1 MAKQSAAAKEASRTH
16 SDMLRV
22 RTTPE
27 VRELIERAAE
37 SAAKRRGTGTVS
49 DWVRE
54 TLVAAA
60 RQELGES
67 GAGG

>member
-1 MAKQSAAAKEASRTH
+1 MTKRTDTREESRTH

-27 VRELIERAAE
+27 VRELIERAAA

-60 RQELGES
+60 RRELGEV
-67 GAGG
+67 A

>member
-1 MAKQSAAAKEASRTH
+1 MAKLDEGRTH
-16 SDMLRV
+16 SSMIRV
-22 RTTPE
+22 RVAPD

-54 TLVAAA
+54 ALVAAA
-60 RQELGES
+60 RQELGEP
-67 GAGG
+67 GTGG

>member
-1 MAKQSAAAKEASRTH
+1 MAERAQKAEENRTH
-16 SDMLRV
+16 SDMIRV

-54 TLVAAA
+54 ALVSAA
-60 RQELGES
+60 RQELGEV
-67 GAGG
+67 A

>member
-1 MAKQSAAAKEASRTH
+1 MAKRTDKREESRTH
-16 SDMLRV
+16 SDMIRV

-27 VRELIERAAE
+27 VRQLIERAAE

-60 RQELGES
+60 RQELGEV
-67 GAGG
+67 A

>member
-1 MAKQSAAAKEASRTH
+1 MAKHDEGRAH

-37 SAAKRRGTGTVS
+37 SSAKRRGTGTVS

-54 TLVAAA
+54 SLVAAA
-60 RQELGES
+60 RRELGE
-67 GAGG
+67 AL

>member
-1 MAKQSAAAKEASRTH
+1 MAKRAQKAEENRTH
-16 SDMLRV
+16 SDMIRV

-60 RQELGES
+60 RQELGEV
-67 GAGG
+67 A

>member
-1 MAKQSAAAKEASRTH
+1 MAKLDEGRTH

-22 RTTPE
+22 RVTPE
-27 VRELIERAAE
+27 VRELIERAAD

-54 TLVAAA
+54 SLVAAA
-60 RQELGES
+60 REELGEVL
-67 GAGG
+67 

>member
-1 MAKQSAAAKEASRTH
+1 MAKLDEGRTH
-16 SDMLRV
+16 GSMIRV

-54 TLVAAA
+54 SLVKAA
-60 RQELGES
+60 REELGDS
-67 GAGG
+67 G

>member
-1 MAKQSAAAKEASRTH
+1 MAKQPENRTH

-22 RTTPE
+22 RVTPE

-37 SAAKRRGTGTVS
+37 SSAKRRGTGTVS

-54 TLVAAA
+54 TLVAGA
-60 RQELGES
+60 RQELGET
-67 GAGG
+67 A

>member
-1 MAKQSAAAKEASRTH
+1 MAKLDEGRHH
-16 SDMLRV
+16 SSMIRV
-22 RTTPE
+22 RVAPE

-54 TLVAAA
+54 SLVRAA
-60 RQELGES
+60 REELGET
-67 GAGG
+67 G

>member
-1 MAKQSAAAKEASRTH
+1 
-16 SDMLRV
+16 MLRV